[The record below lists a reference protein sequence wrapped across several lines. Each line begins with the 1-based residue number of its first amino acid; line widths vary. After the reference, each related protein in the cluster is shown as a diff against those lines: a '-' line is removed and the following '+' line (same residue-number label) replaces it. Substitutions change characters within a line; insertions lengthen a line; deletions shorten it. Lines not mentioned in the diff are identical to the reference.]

1 MASSFLTSDPLFASL
16 NLNMS
21 SKDLNTTFLA
31 DIEYQRFCDRNKG
44 KFVCMSKSNMVKF
57 FTHNYLGDFE
67 KMDMLWRNKNN
78 FDFIKK

>member
-1 MASSFLTSDPLFASL
+1 
-16 NLNMS
+16 MS